1 MKDKKNVFDL
11 TFKGKNGDWDW
22 NFTLYTTELK
32 TEDEIKSLINNCVII
47 FNTIEELCKVY
58 YTPVCI
64 MDSLCKLHKD
74 EGWYWTDKEDKSIVI
89 TDW

>member
-11 TFKGKNGDWDW
+11 IFKGKNGDWDW

-32 TEDEIKSLINNCVII
+32 TEDEIKSLINNCAIT
-47 FNTIEELCKVY
+47 FNVIEELYKEY
-58 YTPVCI
+58 YTPVSI
-64 MDSLCKLHKD
+64 MDSLCEFFKD

>member
-1 MKDKKNVFDL
+1 MEDKKNVFDL
-11 TFKGKNGDWDW
+11 TFKDKNGDWDW

-32 TEDEIKSLINNCVII
+32 TEDEIKSLINNCAIS
-47 FNTIEELCKVY
+47 FNAMEELYKEY
-58 YTPVCI
+58 YTPVSI
-64 MDSLCKLHKD
+64 MDSLCEFYKD